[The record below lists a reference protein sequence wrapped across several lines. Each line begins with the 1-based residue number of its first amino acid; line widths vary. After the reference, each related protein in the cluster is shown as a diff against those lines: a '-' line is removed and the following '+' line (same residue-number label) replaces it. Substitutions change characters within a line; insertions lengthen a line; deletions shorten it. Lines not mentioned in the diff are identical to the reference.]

1 MDERHS
7 WDVGAAELYSE
18 TAHPIVVRGGAADW
32 PLARFD
38 VDEALARFAWL
49 RVAFRLFPRT
59 EAGGAPEIPLETR
72 SVYVCASLAEFS
84 AWRRGCASPDQ
95 AGDLAEYDPAL
106 CWAYADYKRAH
117 ELFRGREG
125 ELEAAAPVH
134 SLPGDVT
141 GHAVDASG
149 LTVWFGTEGA
159 TTHTH
164 YDTYGRNV
172 AVQLCGRKRW
182 RLWGPAR
189 RDALAP
195 SRLPFE
201 ESTVFSQ
208 LGLEEA
214 VAAAGQPWVADLGP
228 GDVLLVPRHWWH
240 HVECTEAAVSV
251 NLWVDHPRDPA
262 ERVREALCRT
272 LLAGLQPAL
281 GAQAGATSPVAAAD
295 SGAAAESGR
304 GGEEDEVGSVEAEG
318 EDGMTNVGETLGS
331 VQDSVGL
338 LVRAVA
344 QRAGP
349 RPAGEVPAAARRA
362 TALALMKAVTQP
374 SVLES
379 VAQAVEADLRPM
391 EGPR

>member
-7 WDVGAAELYSE
+7 WDVGAAELSSD
-18 TAHPIVVRGGAADW
+18 AASPIFVRGGAADW
-32 PLARFD
+32 PLARVG
-38 VDEALARFAWL
+38 VDEALARFAGL
-49 RVAFRLFPRT
+49 RVSFRLFPRPCRGE
-59 EAGGAPEIPLETR
+59 EAEIPLETR
-72 SVYVCASLAEFS
+72 SVYVCATLGEFS
-84 AWRRGCASPDQ
+84 AWRRGSASPEQ
-95 AGDLAEYDPAL
+95 AGELADYDPAL

-125 ELEAAAPVH
+125 ELDAAAPVH
-134 SLPGDVT
+134 ALPSEVT
-141 GHAVDASG
+141 GHAADASG
-149 LTVWFGTEGA
+149 LTLWFGTEGA

-182 RLWGPAR
+182 RLWSPAQ
-189 RDALAP
+189 RDALGP

-208 LGLEEA
+208 LSVEA
-214 VAAAGQPWVADLGP
+214 AAAGQPWVADLGP

-251 NLWVDHPRDPA
+251 NLWVDHPRDGA

-272 LLAGLQPAL
+272 LLASLQPAVD
-281 GAQAGATSPVAAAD
+281 ARAGESGPAAD
-295 SGAAAESGR
+295 HSLRDDGS
-304 GGEEDEVGSVEAEG
+304 GEEEGS
-318 EDGMTNVGETLGS
+318 EDGEEGDTEVTNVGETLGS
-331 VQDSVGL
+331 VQESLDL

-344 QRAGP
+344 QQAGTQ
-349 RPAGEVPAAARRA
+349 PAGDVPASARQA

-374 SVLES
+374 SVIEA
-379 VAQAVEADLRPM
+379 VARAVEAELRPR
-391 EGPR
+391 EAPR